1 MNFDSNIAIYIQIM
15 EDLKRKII
23 NGKYKSN
30 DKVESVRDLA
40 ITYGVNPNTVQRSL
54 SELERE
60 GLLYSERGSG
70 RFITKDEA
78 ILSTCKEDYANQI
91 IDTFI
96 NEMQN
101 LHMDKETVLHHI
113 TRRFEEHE

>member
-1 MNFDSNIAIYIQIM
+1 MKFDANLPIYIQIM
-15 EDLKRKII
+15 DDLKKQMIK
-23 NGKYKSN
+23 GAYHSG

-70 RFITKDEA
+70 RFITKDENA
-78 ILSTCKEDYANQI
+78 LLICKEAYANQI
-91 IDTFI
+91 IDTLI
-96 NEMQN
+96 KEMKN
-101 LHMDKETVLHHI
+101 LNMDKETVLQHI